1 MKSKNQ
7 QIEES
12 DQLIPPELELFSSKF
27 RKKELDLVIKKKYGE
42 LAKRLKTKV
51 TWDIVGISL
60 VFIVALVIIFT
71 WMIDNIPIVWLA
83 YVLAGC
89 ALILYAL
96 LLRDQ
101 IVRFK
106 TLQDIIA
113 TNQDDTSE
121 EDQS

>member
-1 MKSKNQ
+1 M
-7 QIEES
+7 
-12 DQLIPPELELFSSKF
+12 
-27 RKKELDLVIKKKYGE
+27 IKKKYGE